1 MVFATSYL
9 VRNEYTE
16 FTQPR
21 QLFPLKNH
29 DYFNRGFHFAYCSLF
44 LRDFRHKRIINSRI
58 MTIIIPIMTYNHQL
72 LFSGNSTALSL
83 YFATS

>member
-21 QLFPLKNH
+21 QLFPLKT
-29 DYFNRGFHFAYCSLF
+29 
-44 LRDFRHKRIINSRI
+44 
-58 MTIIIPIMTYNHQL
+58 TIISIVVFIL
-72 LFSGNSTALSL
+72 LIVLYLCVISAIKELSIVG
-83 YFATS
+83 